1 MLNHDSSIFDR
12 HVWMWSSATHSEKKE
27 KKKRALWHIIV
38 AANTI
43 FLEGNSDTH
52 KKKVMI
58 IIDKYGCSCKSSHQK
73 SNAPFDSPN
82 ADEVSFFFLPCLFP
96 LPRFGL
102 FFCVC
107 VMLVFFKAKQSQK
120 EEKQI
125 ELFFPLFFFVIS
137 TSCWDCWGLSQR
149 RRAQKGGHPYFH
161 VFFCTRKLIF
171 RAPATSSHRIIK
183 KKEERIRIRIRR
195 KGVVW
200 WAWFFV
206 VVVVVSRTRK
216 CFLFY
221 FVFCWCCR
229 RLGLKS
235 TAEHSST
242 ADTHIRIRT
251 QKDSY
256 SVSFLRF
263 FFWQTRHSEKCSSPL
278 KKKEEKKKA

>member
-82 ADEVSFFFLPCLFP
+82 ADEVSFFFSP
-96 LPRFGL
+96 LPFSSPSL
-102 FFCVC
+102 WSFFFVC

-161 VFFCTRKLIF
+161 VFFLHQETHFSSPSYII
-171 RAPATSSHRIIK
+171 APHHKK

-263 FFWQTRHSEKCSSPL
+263 FFGKQGIL
-278 KKKEEKKKA
+278 KSAPPP